1 MQLKEDHTSPLS
13 NQEFDK
19 LMAGLSFD
27 WPDKIAV
34 AVSGG
39 GDSMALLL
47 LLATWCE
54 RNDVALYG
62 LTVDHDLRAASQDE
76 ALQVREWFL
85 KANVPHQI
93 LKWRGNKPTSNIQSE
108 ARKARY
114 QLMGDWC
121 AEQGI
126 KQLFLAHHMED
137 QAETFLMRLLR
148 GSGVD
153 GLSAMECV
161 ADLPVSN
168 LEIQIVRPLLTVNK
182 ERLLLCLRDAGQ
194 EWISDPSNKNE
205 DFTRVKVR
213 NLLEQSEIDG
223 LNSVKLSKTAQKM
236 GRVRSLLDDLTNQAE
251 LDLVR
256 FDVLGYA
263 QIDGNFTENLHEEIA
278 LRLLARILKRVSGG
292 AYVPRYE
299 KLLSFYQD
307 LKKDAFSGQTLS
319 GCVIFKN
326 KKSQIIF
333 VREAATVKD
342 DIKITKPKQIL
353 WDNRFIVNTNDQQG
367 RVVAFAK
374 IQLIELIKDAPNL
387 KEVIYSQFDDHILRD
402 FVLPTIPCLILEDG
416 KVILPDLLNCENQ
429 PSFSVVLKK

>member
-126 KQLFLAHHMED
+126 KQLFLALH
-137 QAETFLMRLLR
+137 
-148 GSGVD
+148 
-153 GLSAMECV
+153 V
-161 ADLPVSN
+161 AS
-168 LEIQIVRPLLTVNK
+168 
-182 ERLLLCLRDAGQ
+182 
-194 EWISDPSNKNE
+194 
-205 DFTRVKVR
+205 
-213 NLLEQSEIDG
+213 
-223 LNSVKLSKTAQKM
+223 
-236 GRVRSLLDDLTNQAE
+236 
-251 LDLVR
+251 
-256 FDVLGYA
+256 
-263 QIDGNFTENLHEEIA
+263 
-278 LRLLARILKRVSGG
+278 
-292 AYVPRYE
+292 
-299 KLLSFYQD
+299 
-307 LKKDAFSGQTLS
+307 
-319 GCVIFKN
+319 
-326 KKSQIIF
+326 
-333 VREAATVKD
+333 
-342 DIKITKPKQIL
+342 
-353 WDNRFIVNTNDQQG
+353 
-367 RVVAFAK
+367 
-374 IQLIELIKDAPNL
+374 
-387 KEVIYSQFDDHILRD
+387 
-402 FVLPTIPCLILEDG
+402 
-416 KVILPDLLNCENQ
+416 
-429 PSFSVVLKK
+429 